1 MVGVTLTYY
10 RKMPLSIACIW
21 EKTNILKKFVFLLQ
35 PITRKI
41 KLLLDQK
48 NMVFILT
55 VMILWEFM
63 DTIDVL
69 WIVDDV
75 Y

>member
-1 MVGVTLTYY
+1 
-10 RKMPLSIACIW
+10 MPLSIACIW